1 MKGIIRIYLFEA
13 YNSVVARIL
22 VQAYGKMNQEVG
34 YNNHFDKSG
43 GGGRLVRPFT
53 RNELW

>member
-43 GGGRLVRPFT
+43 GGGAASSSFYK
-53 RNELW
+53 E